1 MSERRSSPTT
11 RGRLISVPKASPAL
25 RGEALA
31 RGMTVGLF
39 GGTFDP
45 PHQGHLHVAEA
56 AKRRLGLD
64 RVWWLVSPQNPLKPR
79 RAGELDS
86 RMAAV
91 AALADR
97 PGMVVSD
104 IEARLGSNR
113 TIDLVRALQRRYPGV
128 RFVWL
133 MGADNLKSFHRWG
146 QWREIFAS
154 IPIAVISRPHDA
166 VRARLAPAVRLH
178 ANSRV
183 REQGLAALPLK
194 SAPAWTYLIEPLNWH
209 SSTALRARP

>member
-11 RGRLISVPKASPAL
+11 RGRLISVPKPSPAL

-146 QWREIFAS
+146 QWRQIFAS
-154 IPIAVISRPHDA
+154 LPIAVISRPHDA

-194 SAPAWTYLIEPLNWH
+194 KAPAWTYLIEPLDWH

>member
-1 MSERRSSPTT
+1 MAERRSSPMT
-11 RGRLISVPKASPAL
+11 RGRLISVPRPSAAL

-31 RGMTVGLF
+31 RGMTIGLF

-45 PHQGHLHVAEA
+45 PHDGHLHVAEA

-64 RVWWLVSPQNPLKPR
+64 RIWWLVSPQNPLKQR

-104 IEARLGSNR
+104 IEARLGCNR
-113 TIDLVRALQRRYPGV
+113 TIDLIRALHRRYPGV

-146 QWREIFAS
+146 QWRRIFAS
-154 IPIAVISRPHDA
+154 VPIAVISRPDDA
-166 VRARLAPAVRLH
+166 VRARLAPAVRMH

-183 REQGLAALPLK
+183 REQGLARLPLK
-194 SAPAWTYLIEPLNWH
+194 EAPAWTYLIEPLNWH
-209 SSTALRARP
+209 SSTALRART

>member
-1 MSERRSSPTT
+1 MSERRSSPMA
-11 RGRLISVPKASPAL
+11 RGRRVSAPKPARAL
-25 RGEALA
+25 RSETLA

-45 PHQGHLHVAEA
+45 PHEGHRHVAEA

-64 RVWWLVSPQNPLKPR
+64 RIWWLVSPQNPLKQR
-79 RAGELDS
+79 RAGDLES

-91 AALADR
+91 AAQANR

-104 IEARLGSNR
+104 VEARLGSNR
-113 TIDLVRALQRRYPGV
+113 TIDLLNALQHRYPGV
-128 RFVWL
+128 HFVWL

-146 QWREIFAS
+146 QWRQIFAS
-154 IPIAVISRPHDA
+154 VPIAVISRPHDA
-166 VRARLAPAVRLH
+166 VRARLAPAVRMH

-183 REQGLAALPLK
+183 REQGLATLPLK
-194 SAPAWTYLIEPLNWH
+194 TAPAWTYLIEPLNWH
-209 SSTALRARP
+209 SSSALRART

>member
-1 MSERRSSPTT
+1 MSERRSAPVT
-11 RGRLISVPKASPAL
+11 RGRLISVPKPAPAL

-31 RGMTVGLF
+31 RGMKVGLF

-45 PHQGHLHVAEA
+45 PHEGHLHVAEA
-56 AKRRLGLD
+56 ARRRLGLN
-64 RVWWLVSPQNPLKPR
+64 RIWWLVSPQNPLKPR

-104 IEARLGSNR
+104 FEARLGCNR
-113 TIDLVRALQRRYPGV
+113 TIDLIRTLHRRYPGV
-128 RFVWL
+128 HFVWL

-146 QWREIFAS
+146 QWRRIFAS
-154 IPIAVISRPHDA
+154 IPIAVVSRPHDA
-166 VRARLAPAVRLH
+166 VRARIAPAVRMY
-178 ANSRV
+178 ASSRV
-183 REQGLAALPLK
+183 REQGLARLPLK
-194 SAPAWTYLIEPLNWH
+194 KAPAWTYLIEPLNWH
-209 SSTALRARP
+209 SSTALRART

>member
-146 QWREIFAS
+146 QWREIFTS

>member
-1 MSERRSSPTT
+1 MSERRSRPTT
-11 RGRLISVPKASPAL
+11 RGRLISVPNASPAL

-146 QWREIFAS
+146 QWREIFTS

-183 REQGLAALPLK
+183 REQGLAALPLIR
-194 SAPAWTYLIEPLNWH
+194 APAWTYLIEPLNWH